1 MLNVWKYSLSIL
13 IISLLSAS
21 VFAPGAQA
29 EITYPADSNIF
40 IVDDVDV
47 LSLDEKRDINQVS
60 DDLEFDTGTAL
71 VVVTINSTM
80 NYTTGNDTNMSLGDY
95 AVDLFNEWKI
105 GDQDY
110 RDGLLLLIATNQ
122 SGDGYDWAYAGG
134 EHWWEYWYVLE
145 EWEEDLPDTVF
156 TDLNNSNWS
165 SAILPMVTSLS
176 NDVEEFWFENP
187 GIEPFENTNDDPFN
201 EDWYNPPRLNGEEND
216 VQSSDLGDG
225 LFSIVACLG
234 CLGVFGAIG
243 FFIFRGA
250 SSGSSGVSM
259 QRNYGNNVWWRN
271 NNEHY
276 PGGQGGYQQNNYYMG
291 NDSNNSNSP
300 PPSRQSSSSRSS
312 GGSSRSSGGSSRSS
326 GGSSRSSG
334 GSSRSS
340 GGSSRSSGGSSR
352 GGGSRGRSGGGRR
365 R

>member
-1 MLNVWKYSLSIL
+1 MLNVWKYPLSIL
-13 IISLLSAS
+13 IISLLSVS

-29 EITYPADSNIF
+29 GVTYPADSNIF

-60 DDLEFDTGTAL
+60 DDLEYNTGTVF
-71 VVVTINSTM
+71 VVVIINSTTD
-80 NYTTGNDTNMSLGDY
+80 YTTGNDTNMSLGDY
-95 AVDLFNEWKI
+95 AIGLFDEWKI

-122 SGDGYDWAYAGG
+122 SGDGYDWAYTGG

-176 NDVEEFWFENP
+176 NDVDEFWFENP
-187 GIEPFENTNDDPFN
+187 GIEPFPD
-201 EDWYNPPRLNGEEND
+201 DWYNPPVLNGDEGDIETSN
-216 VQSSDLGDG
+216 LGDS
-225 LFSIVACLG
+225 LFSMVACLG
-234 CLGVFGAIG
+234 CLGVLGAIG
-243 FFIFRGA
+243 FFMFRGA
-250 SSGSSGVSM
+250 GNGGSGVRM
-259 QRNYGNNVWWRN
+259 HPNYGNNNGWN
-271 NNEHY
+271 NNGYY
-276 PGGQGGYQQNNYYMG
+276 PGHQGGYQQNNYYMG
-291 NDSNNSNSP
+291 DSNNHSNSP
-300 PPSRQSSSSRSS
+300 STSRKSSSNRSS
-312 GGSSRSSGGSSRSS
+312 GSSRGG
-326 GGSSRSSG
+326 
-334 GSSRSS
+334 

-352 GGGSRGRSGGGRR
+352 GGGGGRRSGGGRR

>member
-1 MLNVWKYSLSIL
+1 M
-13 IISLLSAS
+13 ISLLSAS
-21 VFAPGAQA
+21 VFTPGAQA

-60 DDLEFDTGTAL
+60 DDLEFNTGTVL

-80 NYTTGNDTNMSLGDY
+80 DYTTGNDTNMSLGDY
-95 AVDLFNEWKI
+95 AVELFNEWKI

-122 SGDGYDWAYAGG
+122 SGDGYDWAYTGG

-176 NDVEEFWFENP
+176 NDVDEFWFENP
-187 GIEPFENTNDDPFN
+187 GIEPFAD
-201 EDWYNPPRLNGEEND
+201 DWYNPPVLNGDESD
-216 VQSSDLGDG
+216 MQTSDLGDT
-225 LFSIVACLG
+225 LFSMVACLG
-234 CLGVFGAIG
+234 CLGVLGAIG
-243 FFIFRGA
+243 FFMFRGA
-250 SSGSSGVSM
+250 RNGGSGVSM
-259 QRNYGNNVWWRN
+259 RRNYGNNGGWN
-271 NNEHY
+271 NNGYY

-291 NDSNNSNSP
+291 NNNNNSNSP
-300 PPSRQSSSSRSS
+300 PPSRQGR
-312 GGSSRSSGGSSRSS
+312 SSRSS

-352 GGGSRGRSGGGRR
+352 GGSGRGRSGGGRR